1 MKRKINEAGYTEF
14 DQPEGVPDVEPITEK
29 ELDQRLREALIEP
42 QQVKPVG
49 DNTIPPH
56 YSREM
61 SRYEPPIPVKEKEK
75 LEALEKVKELTN
87 GASKGSKSEKQVEG
101 DTDLSWDHE
110 GLEPHL
116 EPSKPK
122 PPRSPKPSRV
132 PRPGAKDEQTPVKIC
147 PKCKENH
154 DEKDCPKSLCK
165 EERKE
170 VTPPQSVKQSLQTD
184 KSEAK
189 VEEKWEPR
197 KKDSVIKRTLKNGWK
212 NKMNSLKK
220 KRKSRKRGSL

>member
-1 MKRKINEAGYTEF
+1 
-14 DQPEGVPDVEPITEK
+14 
-29 ELDQRLREALIEP
+29 
-42 QQVKPVG
+42 
-49 DNTIPPH
+49 
-56 YSREM
+56 M

-75 LEALEKVKELTN
+75 EEALEKVREMTN
-87 GASKGSKSEKQVEG
+87 GGSKGSRSEKQVEG

-132 PRPGAKDEQTPVKIC
+132 KDEQSPVKIC
-147 PKCKENH
+147 PKCRGNH
-154 DEKDCPKSLCK
+154 DEKDCSKFLFK
-165 EERKE
+165 EERE
-170 VTPPQSVKQSLQTD
+170 EIIPPQLVKQSLQTD

-189 VEEKWEPR
+189 VEEKWEPG
-197 KKDSVIKRTLKNGWK
+197 KKDSVIKRTLQNGWK